1 MILHPEPAPGYTAPL
16 GATLLGRVVL
26 VRRATAPGSRQL
38 QRGAQSWV
46 ILKPGRPGPT
56 ARGEGTARH
65 RGALRA
71 TGGRRPGGRRH
82 LGPGR
87 QAAPRG
93 RVHHSS
99 WAPSTTAPSPSA
111 SPYHRPPPKTDHS
124 GGGSAAPRP
133 GPLQFPLGRA
143 SPLPPH
149 TPSPQPDSPRE
160 YRDLGDS
167 RSRSALSN
175 EMKSE
180 GIATRP
186 SPARGQREGGSGGGG
201 GTSSPGP
208 RAPNRGRQARA
219 AAAASSSRAVT
230 STEPTSRGNSGGVEG
245 ELHGD

>member
-1 MILHPEPAPGYTAPL
+1 MVILHPEPAPGYTAPL

-111 SPYHRPPPKTDHS
+111 SPYPRPPPPKQTIPAEARPPPDRDPS
-124 GGGSAAPRP
+124 SSPWVGPPR
-133 GPLQFPLGRA
+133 F
-143 SPLPPH
+143 PH
-149 TPSPQPDSPRE
+149 THPAPSLTHLVST
-160 YRDLGDS
+160 GTW
-167 RSRSALSN
+167 
-175 EMKSE
+175 
-180 GIATRP
+180 ATP
-186 SPARGQREGGSGGGG
+186 GL
-201 GTSSPGP
+201 GP
-208 RAPNRGRQARA
+208 R
-219 AAAASSSRAVT
+219 
-230 STEPTSRGNSGGVEG
+230 
-245 ELHGD
+245 

>member
-1 MILHPEPAPGYTAPL
+1 MVILHPEPAPGYTAPL

-111 SPYHRPPPKTDHS
+111 SPYHRPPPQN
-124 GGGSAAPRP
+124 RP
-133 GPLQFPLGRA
+133 FRRRLGRPPTGTPPVPPGSGLPA
-143 SPLPPH
+143 SPTHTQPP
-149 TPSPQPDSPRE
+149 
-160 YRDLGDS
+160 
-167 RSRSALSN
+167 A
-175 EMKSE
+175 
-180 GIATRP
+180 
-186 SPARGQREGGSGGGG
+186 
-201 GTSSPGP
+201 
-208 RAPNRGRQARA
+208 
-219 AAAASSSRAVT
+219 
-230 STEPTSRGNSGGVEG
+230 
-245 ELHGD
+245 